1 MMNRVILD
9 RVAMGK
15 NVKPPGSQ
23 RQELLIAPQTWLFQG
38 SDYSTIIAWLFC
50 SPFFHL
56 VILSQQDTVFDGLLI
71 QIQQFLPVL
80 YSYVLLVY

>member
-23 RQELLIAPQTWLFQG
+23 RRELLIAPQTWLFQG
-38 SDYSTIIAWLFC
+38 SDYNYC
-50 SPFFHL
+50 L
-56 VILSQQDTVFDGLLI
+56 V
-71 QIQQFLPVL
+71 
-80 YSYVLLVY
+80 VLLTFLSSCHS